1 MDIWVWVLVV
11 LVVAD
16 GVERDW
22 RSYTRRTECEEIVR
36 AITHHRENAIKAR
49 CERREKELLYEVD

>member
-49 CERREKELLYEVD
+49 CERREVK